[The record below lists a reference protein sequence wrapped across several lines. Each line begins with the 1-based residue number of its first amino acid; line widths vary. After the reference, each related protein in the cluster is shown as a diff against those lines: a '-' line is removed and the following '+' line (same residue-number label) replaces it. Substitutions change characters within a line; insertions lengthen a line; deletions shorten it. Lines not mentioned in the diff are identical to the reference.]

1 MNCYNHID
9 RPAVAACKVCGKSLC
24 KECADKYTPFL
35 CDECYAKLRKE
46 EFESLKRA
54 RRKIITTFI
63 WGIIFFIVFFFG
75 FNFEFWSALWCFV
88 IPFGWSY
95 FSDINLPEYV
105 KYLHNGGVQVIIF
118 YIFKIL
124 FALIAGIPVL
134 IYAIYKLVKL
144 SKAVKTA
151 EIENL

>member
-9 RPAVAACKVCGKSLC
+9 RPAVAECKVCGKSLC

-63 WGIIFFIVFFFG
+63 WGIAVFAVFYFG
-75 FNFEFWSALWCFV
+75 LNTDFWASLYSFV

-95 FSDINLPEYV
+95 FSYIKLPEYV
-105 KYLHNGGVQVIIF
+105 PYLRDGFTHMLIF
-118 YIFKIL
+118 FVLKVLISL
-124 FALIAGIPVL
+124 FAGLPLL
-134 IYAIYKLVKL
+134 IYSIYKLVKL